1 MCISKP
7 YEQGIKTMVS
17 KTGPATLL
25 VQVEVLYYDT
35 KFISVGFSLDLI
47 RDPYISRAFLDTK
60 AQSSRFP
67 PLLA

>member
-25 VQVEVLYYDT
+25 VQVEVLYYDI

-47 RDPYISRAFLDTK
+47 I
-60 AQSSRFP
+60 
-67 PLLA
+67 